1 MQRDLNPCQTP
12 RMVLQ
17 GVDSYISLVSN
28 LIGTFTPSLPCSSHW
43 VHLSSSPP
51 LLTAIAATFL
61 AFTSLLGL
69 LHTISA
75 CLETSHSSAFVI
87 GISGHALSP
96 LLGFK
101 LLEVR
106 NFCSQIFFEHVPR
119 VRHCSRPGEKLRK
132 EAYFMFSFP
141 GVYILAYSFLLLIE
155 V

>member
-1 MQRDLNPCQTP
+1 
-12 RMVLQ
+12 MVLQ

-75 CLETSHSSAFVI
+75 QGNWSDFLKTVHNYIHTLLNSSI
-87 GISGHALSP
+87 P
-96 LLGFK
+96 
-101 LLEVR
+101 
-106 NFCSQIFFEHVPR
+106 
-119 VRHCSRPGEKLRK
+119 
-132 EAYFMFSFP
+132 
-141 GVYILAYSFLLLIE
+141 
-155 V
+155 